1 MVEIKTSWTEEN
13 LKEYYKYTFFA
24 QKVLPKALLVILPVL
39 YLIIVIYCII
49 VYINMQFVF
58 TLIFAIVMTVV
69 FALSGLLFVYMLKS
83 IIKNTLKANENSEFN
98 RAVISKDTII
108 LFKDEKPY
116 GELDWEKIKKISVN
130 EKYSAVYLST
140 EENAVLILE
149 SKNIINGTWD
159 SLKEIA
165 KEKNDKLPKKA

>member
-13 LKEYYKYTFFA
+13 LKEYYKYTFFT
-24 QKVLPKALLVILPVL
+24 QKVLPKILLVILPIL
-39 YLIIVIYCII
+39 YLVIVAYCVI
-49 VYINMQFVF
+49 VYINLNFTF

-69 FALSGLLFVYMLKS
+69 FALSGLIFVYMLKS
-83 IIKNTLKANENSEFN
+83 IVKNTLKANENSEFN
-98 RAVISKDTII
+98 RAVISKDAII
-108 LFKDEKPY
+108 LFNNEKPY

-159 SLKEIA
+159 LLKEIA
-165 KEKNDKLPKKA
+165 AEKNDKLPKKA